1 MTKELFS
8 DNSHQDV
15 AGAAWDANKLA
26 MAPMAFQ
33 AIRLL
38 WKKGV
43 LSALEKTS
51 YQGGSSIE
59 ALEKDTG
66 VSRYGLTVLLE
77 AGLAE
82 KVVKKTN
89 DKYRLSKIGFVI
101 LNDKATQIN
110 FDFAQDVCYQAM
122 FHLEEAIDQGKPS
135 GLKVFGQW
143 PTIYRALTSLPE
155 PVKTSWFAFD
165 HHYSDSAFSR
175 ALEIVFSGETKPRT
189 LLDIGGNTGK
199 WSLRCAEHDKDVRIT
214 VVDLP
219 EQVSVADQ
227 NVRDAG
233 QSDRIDFFPVDLL
246 DDASSLPENRDAAWM
261 SQFLCCFSES
271 QIVSILTRTRKALNP
286 DGRVFILDTFWDHQ
300 RLEVSAYCLIM
311 TSLYFTCLANGNSR
325 MYDGKTMLRLIDQ
338 AGLELVSEHRN
349 LGLSHSLLVC
359 KKKSK

>member
-1 MTKELFS
+1 MFSLLFYLATTSS
-8 DNSHQDV
+8 DSPAGNSII
-15 AGAAWDANKLA
+15 LA
-26 MAPMAFQ
+26 ST
-33 AIRLL
+33 RLKPACL
-38 WKKGV
+38 R
-43 LSALEKTS
+43 
-51 YQGGSSIE
+51 Q
-59 ALEKDTG
+59 
-66 VSRYGLTVLLE
+66 
-77 AGLAE
+77 
-82 KVVKKTN
+82 
-89 DKYRLSKIGFVI
+89 
-101 LNDKATQIN
+101 
-110 FDFAQDVCYQAM
+110 
-122 FHLEEAIDQGKPS
+122 EAISPFSKQRPR
-135 GLKVFGQW
+135 
-143 PTIYRALTSLPE
+143 PP
-155 PVKTSWFAFD
+155 
-165 HHYSDSAFSR
+165 FSR

-325 MYDGKTMLRLIDQ
+325 MYDSKTMLRLIDQ
-338 AGLELVSEHRN
+338 AGLELVSEHRD
-349 LGLSHSLLVC
+349 LGISHSLLVC